1 VFVPGKP
8 FQTSLMFVD
17 KAGAYP
23 IVEHPKTQHK
33 NITFLQYTDSV
44 VSPRVFA
51 KGSVFVTDNKKD
63 FKIRQLRIRNVL
75 SNKPLVAISTLEG
88 SFTHCRKSR

>member
-1 VFVPGKP
+1 
-8 FQTSLMFVD
+8 MFVD

-23 IVEHPKTQHK
+23 RVEPPKTHNIK

-63 FKIRQLRIRNVL
+63 FKICQLRIRNVL
-75 SNKPLVAISTLEG
+75 SNKPLVAIATLEG